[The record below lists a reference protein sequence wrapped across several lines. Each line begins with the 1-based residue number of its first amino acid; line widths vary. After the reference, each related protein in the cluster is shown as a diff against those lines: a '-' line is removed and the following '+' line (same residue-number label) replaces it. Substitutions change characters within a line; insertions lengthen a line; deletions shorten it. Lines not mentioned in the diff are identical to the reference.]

1 MASPVQHGFSVCRD
15 AATSW
20 GPQKMT
26 VRKSMLTTL
35 LLTNTSEYAYEYDY
49 DSDYDSGSETEGECV
64 DSCNSQHSPC
74 FSPGSQ
80 PIDIPRSP

>member
-1 MASPVQHGFSVCRD
+1 MASPVQHGFAVSRD

-49 DSDYDSGSETEGECV
+49 DSEYGSGSETDEEGV
-64 DSCNSQHSPC
+64 DSCNSEQSPC
-74 FSPGSQ
+74 SSPGSQ